1 MAEAQYETRTR
12 TVEETVV
19 VLTMTEDEADALR
32 QHIEKVPVSGVVYRV
47 YEALGKPT
55 PPVQPVPTADTFE
68 YDGVTY
74 ELGAK
79 YTDKDND
86 PWYFVKFGDDVV
98 GGGSAEIRDV
108 DDGRT
113 LDYVMSY
120 RPLTKVTS

>member
-1 MAEAQYETRTR
+1 MATAQYETRTR

-19 VLTMTEDEADALR
+19 ILTLTEDEARALR
-32 QHIEKVPVSGVVYRV
+32 EVIGEATVSGMVYRV
-47 YEALGKPT
+47 YEALSKPT
-55 PPVQPVPTADTFE
+55 SPEQPAPAAETFE

-74 ELGAK
+74 DLGVR

-86 PWYFVKFGDDVV
+86 PWYFVQFGNDVV

-108 DDGRT
+108 DDGCS

-120 RPLTKVTS
+120 RPLTKVTP